1 MDPLKK
7 KLVKLQMQVGKW
19 WLQLERRWCRHSG
32 RTAQKLEK
40 SHVKELVVTDCK
52 QNTKEK

>member
-40 SHVKELVVTDCK
+40 SHVKELVATDCK